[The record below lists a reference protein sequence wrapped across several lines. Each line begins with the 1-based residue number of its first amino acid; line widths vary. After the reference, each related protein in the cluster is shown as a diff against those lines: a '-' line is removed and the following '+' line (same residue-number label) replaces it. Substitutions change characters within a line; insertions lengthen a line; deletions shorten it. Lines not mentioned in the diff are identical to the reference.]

1 MTVPKLALFLCFTVI
16 LWWRAILSLLHFI
29 FPSTSPSPPFLSGVM
44 SSNPTSKAKGLTLFA
59 HRIDEQL
66 CNLLLTQ
73 LSSSLEEVE
82 GGLSER
88 WKPEC
93 RIFVLLIFYSLSL
106 LSTAGTEHEHR
117 EHQGIICT
125 PGMRTMNLS
134 CHTSTTIITS
144 IRSLFSTL
152 QTHFSTT
159 TPNTSLV
166 SSQQLASSSSLI
178 SSGVQYHWQGL
189 MMIMYL
195 LCSYTLE
202 RGQCMALLQGW
213 SQAPRDSLKHR
224 MYRCLQVI
232 HGHVVIILSLDY
244 LLETAC

>member
-1 MTVPKLALFLCFTVI
+1 M
-16 LWWRAILSLLHFI
+16 
-29 FPSTSPSPPFLSGVM
+29 STTT
-44 SSNPTSKAKGLTLFA
+44 TSKAKGLSLFA

-106 LSTAGTEHEHR
+106 LSTTGKEIVHHDED
-117 EHQGIICT
+117 QGIICT

-134 CHTSTTIITS
+134 CHTSTTITTS
-144 IRSLFSTL
+144 IRSLLSTL

-159 TPNTSLV
+159 TSNTSIV
-166 SSQQLASSSSLI
+166 SPHSLL
-178 SSGVQYHWQGL
+178 SSGVQLHWQGL
-189 MMIMYL
+189 IVVIYL
-195 LCSYTLE
+195 LCSYMLE
-202 RGQCMALLQGW
+202 RGQRMALLQGW
-213 SQAPRDSLKHR
+213 SQAPHDSLKHR
-224 MYRCLQVI
+224 MYRCLKVI
-232 HGHVVIILSLDY
+232 YCHPVIRLPTKRY
-244 LLETAC
+244 LLPTDQLVVSILLYIITPHLLSVN